1 MLSPGNFPALAAG
14 IDCEYL
20 VYTTSKDAL
29 QMTRNR
35 AFQQLRSI
43 VPLSL
48 RLFMPS
54 RTQNIFSLQH
64 EIWRAAT
71 KHARRR
77 GAFILLMPPDVAWAD
92 GSFACLRATIEAGKR
107 ALFMTYPRV
116 VSKSIGP
123 AMAEH
128 FPLDLIKPG
137 LSRPET

>member
-1 MLSPGNFPALAAG
+1 MADSQIAASTRRRCVFVTVLWGDWHRNIFLDANLPTMLSPGNLPALAAG

-54 RTQNIFSLQH
+54 RTKISSACNTRSGGRQPSM
-64 EIWRAAT
+64 RGGV
-71 KHARRR
+71 AR
-77 GAFILLMPPDVAWAD
+77 
-92 GSFACLRATIEAGKR
+92 S
-107 ALFMTYPRV
+107 
-116 VSKSIGP
+116 SS
-123 AMAEH
+123 
-128 FPLDLIKPG
+128 
-137 LSRPET
+137 